1 MMTDLERAQMKLMRQ
16 KEMNRHAEARAGIK
30 LRKKRQQTEDKESK
44 IAARAI
50 WVKTRGDQTKE
61 MMEGARE
68 REEDRK
74 EKQNLSR
81 RTMGYRSTLGN
92 RTNRIGVRRSRR

>member
-1 MMTDLERAQMKLMRQ
+1 
-16 KEMNRHAEARAGIK
+16 
-30 LRKKRQQTEDKESK
+30 
-44 IAARAI
+44 
-50 WVKTRGDQTKE
+50 